1 MRPCVSIPEQACGT
15 SNKNPKPVPGIV
27 PRRHVPLPPLT
38 NPTPPVRRQHA
49 AAAVVV
55 IRPVVKSGPHAGE
68 EKAPVKTP
76 VMKVIV
82 MKAGEAREG
91 VAGKCPAADD
101 MGRKHLTAET
111 TARKSAARKS
121 MPTKARVAGEAAK
134 SAMSASATV
143 TTTTATVTAPA
154 AMRAGTGRPY
164 RRAERNGRSERN
176 ARHLQPHE
184 SLTSLSRC
192 CLFAS
197 NSFAAAPRIVIVAS
211 M

>member
-55 IRPVVKSGPHAGE
+55 IRSVVKSGPHAGE
-68 EKAPVKTP
+68 EKAPVKMP

-91 VAGKCPAADD
+91 VAGKC
-101 MGRKHLTAET
+101 LTAET

-121 MPTKARVAGEAAK
+121 MPTRARVAGEAAK

-143 TTTTATVTAPA
+143 TTTATVTAPA